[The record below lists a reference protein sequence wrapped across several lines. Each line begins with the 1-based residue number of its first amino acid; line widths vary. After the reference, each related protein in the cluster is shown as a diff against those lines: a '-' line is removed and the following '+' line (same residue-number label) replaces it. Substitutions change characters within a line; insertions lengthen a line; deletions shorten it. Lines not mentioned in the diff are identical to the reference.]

1 MNIERIKQPKKL
13 TARDKAVLIKA
24 VRKTVSQY
32 KVTLEL
38 LAKT

>member
-1 MNIERIKQPKKL
+1 MDIVKLKNPKEL
-13 TARDKAVLIKA
+13 TSQEKAKIVKAVK
-24 VRKTVSQY
+24 KTVSQY